1 MPLLLRDN
9 RAILF
14 VHVPKTA
21 GTSIY
26 RWFQKNGWSRLDYD
40 EDAESNRVRRVP
52 PQHYHAEILRNIY
65 RLEQLDAI
73 LQVSRHPVS
82 RLMSE
87 FRYRMRNKR
96 YPLSVPRFARWW
108 DEKKHRFFQ
117 DPCESHNHLRP
128 QHDFLLPGAK
138 VLRIEDQLNS
148 SALRSLVEEVGLSAE
163 NFDLPI
169 KNVSPK
175 LDFKISE
182 KTQDDIEKF
191 YELDFK
197 TFGYESKRKLLW

>member
-1 MPLLLRDN
+1 VPLLLKDN
-9 RAILF
+9 RTVLF

-26 RWFQKNGWSRLDYD
+26 RWFEKNGWSRRDYD
-40 EDAESNRVRRVP
+40 QDPVSNRIRRVP
-52 PQHYHAEILRNIY
+52 PQHFHAEILRTIY
-65 RLEQLDAI
+65 RVGRFDAI

-82 RLMSE
+82 RLISE
-87 FRYRMRNKR
+87 FQYRMRNRR

-108 DEKKHRFFQ
+108 DDKKQLYFQ
-117 DPCESHNHLRP
+117 DPSESDNHLRP

-138 VLRIEDQLNS
+138 VLRLEDQLNG
-148 SALRSLVEEVGLSAE
+148 SALRRLVEDIGVAAE

-175 LDFKISE
+175 LDFKISR
-182 KTQDDIEKF
+182 KTHGDIEEF
-191 YELDFK
+191 YQIDFK
-197 TFGYESKRKLLW
+197 TFGYEP